1 MTINYTIIIPH
12 KNIPDLLERCLH
24 TIPTRDDLEVI
35 IIDDNSDSDKV
46 NFGDFPGT
54 DRPDTTI
61 IFDKSG
67 KGAGHARNLGVE
79 KARGEKLIFADADD
93 YFNCCFSG

>member
-35 IIDDNSDSDKV
+35 IIDDNSDPDKV
-46 NFGDFPGT
+46 DLEHFRGSN
-54 DRPDTTI
+54 RPDTTV

-67 KGAGHARNLGVE
+67 KGAGHARNLGLK
-79 KARGEKLIFADADD
+79 KALGEKLIFADADD
-93 YFNCCFSG
+93 YFNYCFPG